1 MSSRVSS
8 TVAPPSYR
16 PLTSSRFAW
25 LASVVFCAALP
36 AVALVTLFAVSIYD
50 GSDAIDFRQFYRGA
64 EDILNGENPY
74 PSPGDPLTASGRPY
88 VYPPLPAIAAIPFTA
103 VSLSIAEILVMSA
116 QVLVLLAIPLVLGIR
131 DWRCYG
137 VVFLWPPVISAI
149 QTSNPTLLFAFAA
162 ALAWR
167 YRDHRVATSASVG
180 WTLAVKFVLWP
191 LVVWLAATRRL
202 GSAVLSCAIA
212 GVLLLLSWA
221 AIGFAGLTG
230 YFDLLRRL
238 EDTIGQDAYTT
249 YVMAIDLGASP
260 GVARA
265 LSLAFGLLLLTAV
278 VWTARRGDERS
289 AFILAIAAALALS
302 PLVWLHYFA
311 FLVVVVALA
320 QPRLGALWFL
330 PLVMFVCPGR
340 GNPTLLETA
349 VALGAAALI
358 IALALRETL
367 GGTGPPL
374 RSDAVSLG
382 EAQARAA

>member
-1 MSSRVSS
+1 MSSRVGS
-8 TVAPPSYR
+8 TVAPPSYQ

-116 QVLVLLAIPLVLGIR
+116 QVLVLLAIPLVLGVR

-149 QTSNPTLLFAFAA
+149 QTSNPTLLFALAA

-167 YRDHRVATSASVG
+167 YRDHRVAASASVG

-249 YVMAIDLGASP
+249 YVMAVDLGASP

-320 QPRLGALWFL
+320 QPRLGVLWFL

-367 GGTGPPL
+367 GGTGPL

>member
-8 TVAPPSYR
+8 TVAPPSYP

-25 LASVVFCAALP
+25 LASVVFCGVLP
-36 AVALVTLFAVSIYD
+36 AVVLGTLFWVSISN
-50 GSDAIDFRQFYRGA
+50 GSDAFDFRQFYRGA
-64 EDILNGENPY
+64 EDILSGENPY
-74 PSPGDPLTASGRPY
+74 PASGEPLTASGRAY

-116 QVLVLLAIPLVLGIR
+116 QVFVVLAIPSVLGIR

-137 VVFLWPPVISAI
+137 VVLLWPPVISAI
-149 QTSNPTLLFAFAA
+149 QTSNPTLLFALAA
-162 ALAWR
+162 AVAWR
-167 YRDHRVATSASVG
+167 YRDHRVLASVSVG

-202 GSAVLSCAIA
+202 GSAVLGCAIA
-212 GVLLLLSWA
+212 AALLVLSWA
-221 AIGFAGLTG
+221 AIGFAGLSG
-230 YFDLLRRL
+230 YVDLLRRL
-238 EDTIGQDAYTT
+238 EDTVGQDAYTT

-260 GVARA
+260 TIARA
-265 LSLAFGLLLLTAV
+265 LSLAFGFLLLTGV
-278 VWTARRGDERS
+278 VWIARSGDERS
-289 AFILAIAAALALS
+289 AFVLAIAAALALS

-311 FLVVVVALA
+311 LLVVVVALA
-320 QPRLGALWFL
+320 QPRLGPLWFL

-349 VALGAAALI
+349 VALGAAALT

-367 GGTGPPL
+367 SGAEPP
-374 RSDAVSLG
+374 RSRSASLG
-382 EAQARAA
+382 EAHARAA

>member
-1 MSSRVSS
+1 VSSRVSS
-8 TVAPPSYR
+8 TVVPSSYR
-16 PLTSSRFAW
+16 PLASSRLAW

-36 AVALVTLFAVSIYD
+36 AVALVTLFSVSIYD

-88 VYPPLPAIAAIPFTA
+88 VYPPLPAIAAIPFTL

-116 QVLVLLAIPLVLGIR
+116 QVLVLLAILFVLGVR

-149 QTSNPTLLFAFAA
+149 QTSNPTLLFALAA
-162 ALAWR
+162 AVAWR
-167 YRDHRVATSASVG
+167 YRDHRVAASASVG

-202 GSAVLSCAIA
+202 GSAVLGCAIA
-212 GVLLLLSWA
+212 GVLLLLSWG

-238 EDTIGQDAYTT
+238 EDTIGRDAYTT
-249 YVMAIDLGASP
+249 YVVAIDLGASP

-265 LSLAFGLLLLTAV
+265 LFLAFGVLLLTAV

-289 AFILAIAAALALS
+289 GFVLAIAAALALS

-311 FLVVVVALA
+311 LLVVVVALA

-349 VALGAAALI
+349 VALGAAALT

-367 GGTGPPL
+367 GGAEPL
-374 RSDAVSLG
+374 RSDSVSLG
-382 EAQARAA
+382 EPRARAA

>member
-149 QTSNPTLLFAFAA
+149 QTSNPTLLFALAA

-167 YRDHRVATSASVG
+167 YRDHRVAASASVG

-249 YVMAIDLGASP
+249 YVMAVDLGASP

-265 LSLAFGLLLLTAV
+265 LSLAFGLILLTAV

-367 GGTGPPL
+367 GGTGPL

>member
-1 MSSRVSS
+1 
-8 TVAPPSYR
+8 
-16 PLTSSRFAW
+16 
-25 LASVVFCAALP
+25 VFCAVLP
-36 AVALVTLFAVSIYD
+36 AVALVTFFSVSIYD

-116 QVLVLLAIPLVLGIR
+116 QVLVLLAILLVLGIR

-149 QTSNPTLLFAFAA
+149 QTSNPTLLFALAA
-162 ALAWR
+162 AVAWR
-167 YRDHRVATSASVG
+167 YRDHRVAASASVG

-202 GSAVLSCAIA
+202 GTAVLSCAIA

-278 VWTARRGDERS
+278 VWTARRGDERR

-340 GNPTLLETA
+340 GNPTLFETA
-349 VALGAAALI
+349 VALGATAVI

-367 GGTGPPL
+367 GGGGPL